1 MKTLSFTSPLETAA
15 SEKSWVWWQERKSQR
30 EGNFS
35 VNAFLK
41 DFSIVRRYFGK
52 RNIGFSSSQERE
64 YQEMVGWKIPFSLWS
79 EQKIARIQLLLELS
93 SLSDLPNSS
102 NLSNS
107 SNSSDSPNSSG
118 LPNLSNLQ
126 EKLFQET
133 VEKCYYYGDNNEQ
146 IAVLQA
152 LFLLPNCSRFV
163 SLALDTIR
171 TNVTTVFTG
180 LACENPFPA
189 ICLDEHS
196 FNNVVLKALFSEV
209 PLGAIL
215 GLKQRH
221 NSSLADMI
229 HDWMDE
235 REAARRSIPTDIW
248 RILCNDEAPRTQERI
263 RRYLRGED
271 SEHRY
276 GVAYFLNETPSLLYQ
291 KEIAQQLEQEKD
303 SKIRALLEQIA
314 RPKEN

>member
-1 MKTLSFTSPLETAA
+1 MKTLSFTSPLEMAA
-15 SEKSWVWWQERKSQR
+15 SEKSWAWWQERKLQHQ
-30 EGNFS
+30 GNFS
-35 VNAFLK
+35 VNPFLK
-41 DFSIVRRYFGK
+41 DFSLVRRYFGK
-52 RNIGFSSSQERE
+52 KSIGFSSSQEKE
-64 YQEMVGWKIPFSLWS
+64 YQEMAGWKVPFALWS
-79 EQKIARIQLLLELS
+79 EQKIARTQLLLELS
-93 SLSDLPNSS
+93 
-102 NLSNS
+102 
-107 SNSSDSPNSSG
+107 
-118 LPNLSNLQ
+118 NLSNLSHLS
-126 EKLFQET
+126 ETLYQET

-146 IAVLQA
+146 IAVLQS

-171 TNVTTVFTG
+171 TNVMTVFTG

-221 NSSLADMI
+221 NGSLADMI

-235 REAARRSIPTDIW
+235 REAARRPIPTDIW
-248 RILCNDEAPRTQERI
+248 RILCNDKSPRTQERI
-263 RRYLRGED
+263 RRYLKGED

-276 GVAYFLNETPSLLYQ
+276 GVAYFLNETSSLLYQ
-291 KEIAQQLEQEKD
+291 TEIIQQLEQEKD
-303 SKIRALLEQIA
+303 NKIHALLERIVE
-314 RPKEN
+314 P